1 MTLNL
6 SSNNSP
12 MQILNRKAHFN
23 YSISQEIE
31 AGIILLG
38 SEVKSIKE
46 GKANL
51 NDCYCV
57 EIKGEIFLI
66 NCHISEYKGANRFN
80 HEPKRNRKLLLHKKE
95 INKIIGKIN
104 VEGYSLIPLKIYTN
118 KKNFIKILIGVCKGK
133 KLHDKRQSIK
143 QRDEAR
149 HMQRHN
155 E

>member
-1 MTLNL
+1 
-6 SSNNSP
+6 

-23 YSISQEIE
+23 YSILEEVE

-51 NDCYCV
+51 NEAYCV
-57 EIKGEIFLI
+57 EIKGELFLI
-66 NCHISEYKGANRFN
+66 NAHISEYKSANRFN
-80 HEPKRNRKLLLHKKE
+80 HPPKRARKLLMHKKE

-104 VEGYSLIPLKIYTN
+104 TQGYSLIPLKIYSN
-118 KKNFIKILIGVCKGK
+118 KKNFIKVLLGLGKGK
-133 KLHDKRQSIK
+133 KLYDKRK
-143 QRDEAR
+143 TLKERDEAR

>member
-1 MTLNL
+1 M
-6 SSNNSP
+6 S

-23 YSISQEIE
+23 YSILEEVE

-51 NDCYCV
+51 NEAYCT
-57 EIKGEIFLI
+57 EIKGELFLI
-66 NCHISEYKGANRFN
+66 NAHISEYKSANRFN
-80 HEPKRNRKLLLHKKE
+80 HPPKRARKLLMHKKE

-104 VEGYSLIPLKIYTN
+104 TQGYSLIPLKVYSN
-118 KKNFIKILIGVCKGK
+118 KKNFIKVLLGLGKGK
-133 KLHDKRQSIK
+133 KLHDKRK
-143 QRDEAR
+143 TLKERDEAR

>member
-1 MTLNL
+1 
-6 SSNNSP
+6 

-23 YSISQEIE
+23 YSILEEVE

-51 NDCYCV
+51 NEAYCA
-57 EIKGEIFLI
+57 EIKGELFLI
-66 NCHISEYKGANRFN
+66 NAHISEYKSANRFN
-80 HEPKRNRKLLLHKKE
+80 HPPKRARKLLMHKKE

-104 VEGYSLIPLKIYTN
+104 TQGHSLIPLKIYSN
-118 KKNFIKILIGVCKGK
+118 KKNFIKVLLGLGKGK
-133 KLHDKRQSIK
+133 KLYDKRK
-143 QRDEAR
+143 TLKERDEVR

>member
-1 MTLNL
+1 MILNL

-31 AGIILLG
+31 AGIVLLG

-104 VEGYSLIPLKIYTN
+104 VEGYSLIPLKI
-118 KKNFIKILIGVCKGK
+118 LIGVCKGK

>member
-1 MTLNL
+1 
-6 SSNNSP
+6 

-23 YSISQEIE
+23 YSILEEVE

-51 NDCYCV
+51 NEAYCA
-57 EIKGEIFLI
+57 EIKGELFLI
-66 NCHISEYKGANRFN
+66 NAHISEYKSANRFN
-80 HEPKRNRKLLLHKKE
+80 HPPKRARKLLMHKKE
-95 INKIIGKIN
+95 INRIIGKIN
-104 VEGYSLIPLKIYTN
+104 TQGYSLIPLKIYSN
-118 KKNFIKILIGVCKGK
+118 KKNFIKVLLGLGKGK
-133 KLHDKRQSIK
+133 KLYDKRK
-143 QRDEAR
+143 TLKERDEAR

>member
-1 MTLNL
+1 
-6 SSNNSP
+6 

-23 YSISQEIE
+23 YSILEEVE

-51 NDCYCV
+51 NEAYCV
-57 EIKGEIFLI
+57 EIKGELFLI
-66 NCHISEYKGANRFN
+66 NAHISEYKSANRFN
-80 HEPKRNRKLLLHKKE
+80 HLPKRARKLLMHKKE

-104 VEGYSLIPLKIYTN
+104 TQGYSLIPLKIYSN
-118 KKNFIKILIGVCKGK
+118 KKNFIKVLLGLGKGK
-133 KLHDKRQSIK
+133 KLHDKRK
-143 QRDEAR
+143 TLKERDEAR

>member
-1 MTLNL
+1 
-6 SSNNSP
+6 

-66 NCHISEYKGANRFN
+66 NLEYMQLLFKHQLKSVIS
-80 HEPKRNRKLLLHKKE
+80 L
-95 INKIIGKIN
+95 
-104 VEGYSLIPLKIYTN
+104 
-118 KKNFIKILIGVCKGK
+118 
-133 KLHDKRQSIK
+133 
-143 QRDEAR
+143 
-149 HMQRHN
+149 
-155 E
+155 

>member
-1 MTLNL
+1 
-6 SSNNSP
+6 

-23 YSISQEIE
+23 YSILEEVE

-46 GKANL
+46 GKANM
-51 NDCYCV
+51 NEAYCA
-57 EIKGEIFLI
+57 EIKGELFLI
-66 NCHISEYKGANRFN
+66 NAHISEYIGANRFN
-80 HEPKRNRKLLLHKKE
+80 HLPKRPRKLLMHKKE

-104 VEGYSLIPLKIYTN
+104 TQGHSLIPLKIYCN
-118 KKNFIKILIGVCKGK
+118 KKNFIKVLLGLGKGK
-133 KLHDKRQSIK
+133 KLHDKRQSLK
-143 QRDEAR
+143 ERDEAR

>member
-1 MTLNL
+1 
-6 SSNNSP
+6 

-23 YSISQEIE
+23 YSISEEVE
-31 AGIILLG
+31 AGIVLLG

-57 EIKGEIFLI
+57 ENKGEIFMI
-66 NCHISEYKGANRFN
+66 NCHISEYKGANQFN
-80 HEPKRNRKLLLHKKE
+80 HQPKRPRKLLLKRKE

-104 VEGYSLIPLKIYTN
+104 TQGFSLIPLKIYTN
-118 KKNFIKILIGVCKGK
+118 KKNFIKILLGLGKGK
-133 KLHDKRQSIK
+133 KLHDKRNTIK
-143 QRDEAR
+143 QRDIKR
-149 HMQRHN
+149 HLQRHN

>member
-1 MTLNL
+1 
-6 SSNNSP
+6 

-23 YSISQEIE
+23 YSISEEIE
-31 AGIILLG
+31 AGIVLLG

-57 EIKGEIFLI
+57 ENKGEIFMI
-66 NCHISEYKGANRFN
+66 NCHISEYKGANQFN
-80 HEPKRNRKLLLHKKE
+80 HQPKRPRKLLLKRKE

-104 VEGYSLIPLKIYTN
+104 TQGFSLIPLKIYTN
-118 KKNFIKILIGVCKGK
+118 KKNFIKILLGLGKGK
-133 KLHDKRQSIK
+133 KLHDKRNTIK
-143 QRDEAR
+143 QRDIKR
-149 HMQRHN
+149 HLQRHN

>member
-1 MTLNL
+1 
-6 SSNNSP
+6 

-23 YSISQEIE
+23 YSILEEVE

-46 GKANL
+46 GKANM
-51 NDCYCV
+51 NEAYCT
-57 EIKGEIFLI
+57 EIKGELFLI
-66 NCHISEYKGANRFN
+66 NAHISEYIGANRFN
-80 HEPKRNRKLLLHKKE
+80 HPPKRPRKLLMHKKE

-104 VEGYSLIPLKIYTN
+104 TQGHSLIPLKIYCN
-118 KKNFIKILIGVCKGK
+118 KKNFIKVLLGLGKGK
-133 KLHDKRQSIK
+133 KLHDKRQSLK
-143 QRDEAR
+143 ERDEAR

>member
-1 MTLNL
+1 
-6 SSNNSP
+6 

-23 YSISQEIE
+23 YSILEEVE

-51 NDCYCV
+51 NEAYCV
-57 EIKGEIFLI
+57 EIKGELFLI
-66 NCHISEYKGANRFN
+66 NAHISEYKSANRFN
-80 HEPKRNRKLLLHKKE
+80 HPPKRARKLLMHKKE

-104 VEGYSLIPLKIYTN
+104 TQGYSLIPLKIYSN
-118 KKNFIKILIGVCKGK
+118 KKNFIKVLLGLGKGK
-133 KLHDKRQSIK
+133 KLHDKRK
-143 QRDEAR
+143 TLKERDEAR

>member
-1 MTLNL
+1 
-6 SSNNSP
+6 

-23 YSISQEIE
+23 YSILEEVE

-51 NDCYCV
+51 NEAYCV
-57 EIKGEIFLI
+57 EIKGELFLI
-66 NCHISEYKGANRFN
+66 NAHISEYKSANRFN
-80 HEPKRNRKLLLHKKE
+80 HLPKRARKLLMHKKE

-104 VEGYSLIPLKIYTN
+104 TQGYSLIPLKIYSN
-118 KKNFIKILIGVCKGK
+118 KKNFIKVLLGLGKGK
-133 KLHDKRQSIK
+133 KLYDKRK
-143 QRDEAR
+143 TLKERDEAR

>member
-1 MTLNL
+1 
-6 SSNNSP
+6 

-23 YSISQEIE
+23 YSILEEVE

-51 NDCYCV
+51 NEAYCT
-57 EIKGEIFLI
+57 EIKGELFLI
-66 NCHISEYKGANRFN
+66 NAHISEYKGANRFN
-80 HEPKRNRKLLLHKKE
+80 HPPKRARKLLMHKKE

-104 VEGYSLIPLKIYTN
+104 TQGYSLIPLKVYSN
-118 KKNFIKILIGVCKGK
+118 KKNFIKVLLGLGKGK
-133 KLHDKRQSIK
+133 KLHDKRK
-143 QRDEAR
+143 TLKERDEAR

>member
-1 MTLNL
+1 
-6 SSNNSP
+6 

-23 YSISQEIE
+23 YSILEEVE

-51 NDCYCV
+51 NEAYCT
-57 EIKGEIFLI
+57 EIKGELFLI
-66 NCHISEYKGANRFN
+66 NAHISEYKSANRFN
-80 HEPKRNRKLLLHKKE
+80 HPPKRARKLLMHKKE

-104 VEGYSLIPLKIYTN
+104 TQGYSLIPLKVYSN
-118 KKNFIKILIGVCKGK
+118 KKNFIKVLLGLGKGK
-133 KLHDKRQSIK
+133 KLHDKRK
-143 QRDEAR
+143 TLKERDEAR

>member
-1 MTLNL
+1 
-6 SSNNSP
+6 

-23 YSISQEIE
+23 YNILEEYE

-51 NDCYCV
+51 NDAYCAEV
-57 EIKGEIFLI
+57 KGELFLI
-66 NCHISEYKGANRFN
+66 NAHISEFKSANRFN
-80 HEPKRNRKLLLHKKE
+80 HLPKRPRKLLMHKKE

-104 VEGYSLIPLKIYTN
+104 TQGNSLIPLKIYCN
-118 KKNFIKILIGVCKGK
+118 KKNFIKILLGLGKGK
-133 KLHDKRQSIK
+133 KLHDKRK
-143 QRDEAR
+143 TLKERDEAR

>member
-1 MTLNL
+1 
-6 SSNNSP
+6 

-23 YSISQEIE
+23 YSILEEVE

-46 GKANL
+46 GKANM
-51 NDCYCV
+51 NEAYCA
-57 EIKGEIFLI
+57 EIKGELFLI
-66 NCHISEYKGANRFN
+66 NAHISEYIGANRFN
-80 HEPKRNRKLLLHKKE
+80 HPPKRPRKLLMHKKE

-104 VEGYSLIPLKIYTN
+104 TQGHSLIPLKIYCN
-118 KKNFIKILIGVCKGK
+118 KKNFIKVLLGLGKGK
-133 KLHDKRQSIK
+133 KLHDKRQSLK
-143 QRDEAR
+143 ERDEAR